1 MLCRVI
7 LYICLLVFFSVTIG
21 YKFSPESISRA
32 VKSHPDGSELF
43 RLFHPAFPL
52 QLLNVYDQNTITS
65 LKDIKNKIDDNND
78 IKFEMTKL
86 PWRVLPEL
94 GISKG
99 QNVWSNKEIDLNFE
113 KLKHNSHV
121 LWAHKISKPE
131 AGCVLLNHWKQ
142 RVIKLTSY
150 DNQRGARGVEIGP
163 GGSEQRTVVWPP
175 MTLEFEIQEKHWQ
188 PVIVSPNLITEVL
201 PLLPLEM
208 HKAPWELIF
217 LLLLSMKEDT
227 IHKEEIQALFDTGLS
242 PRQGLVAYLR
252 LLRQVVSRTQMFND
266 IPEYRKIIEK
276 EITL

>member
-1 MLCRVI
+1 MFGGKI
-7 LYICLLVFFSVTIG
+7 LFISVVLLVSVTFG
-21 YKFSPESISRA
+21 YKFSTESISRA

-52 QLLNVYDQNTITS
+52 ELLNTYDENTITS
-65 LKDIKNKIDDNND
+65 LKDVKDKIGDDTD
-78 IKFEMTKL
+78 MKFEITKL

-94 GISKG
+94 GISKC
-99 QNVWSNKEIDLNFE
+99 QNVWSTKEIGVNFE
-113 KLKHNSHV
+113 KFKHKSHV

-131 AGCVLLNHWKQ
+131 EGCLLLNHWKQ

-175 MTLEFEIQEKHWQ
+175 MALEFEIQERHWQ

-208 HKAPWELIF
+208 QKAPWELIF
-217 LLLLSMKEDT
+217 LLLLSMKEDGV
-227 IHKEEIQALFDTGLS
+227 HKEEIQALFDTGMS

-252 LLRQVVSRTQMFND
+252 LLRQVVSRTQIFDD